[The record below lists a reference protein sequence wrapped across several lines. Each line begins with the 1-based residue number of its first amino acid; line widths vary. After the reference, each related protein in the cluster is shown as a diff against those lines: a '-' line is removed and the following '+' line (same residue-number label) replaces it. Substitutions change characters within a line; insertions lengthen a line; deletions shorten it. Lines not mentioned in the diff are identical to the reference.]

1 MSMTAGADLGPTR
14 TQVARIAAAIVQ
26 EIVEWTAQTPE
37 ERARRWRADF
47 SESMEARGIR
57 GHFVDDTDEFIITE
71 MPRPVEHIT
80 ISQRIAIEFPGDT
93 E

>member
-14 TQVARIAAAIVQ
+14 TLVARIGAAINKA
-26 EIVEWTAQTPE
+26 IDEWMALTPE
-37 ERARRWRADF
+37 ERTRRWRADF
-47 SESMEARGIR
+47 IESMEARGIR

-93 E
+93 K